1 MVKADDGFV
10 CDPKK
15 DCEME
20 CFRSDTPKNKQA
32 PHKNFNRPAPQRSFS
47 PVKPGLSHH
56 PRRSVGAEALLE
68 PEADSA
74 EQHV

>member
-1 MVKADDGFV
+1 MMGLFATQKKIAKWNAFDRTL
-10 CDPKK
+10 PKINK
-15 DCEME
+15 PH
-20 CFRSDTPKNKQA
+20 TKNS
-32 PHKNFNRPAPQRSFS
+32 HFNRPAPQRSFS